1 MANSKTSNLKSTSS
15 SDVAPAPRSGVAED
29 IASTSTSQVDLNT
42 TSDVLDLRKKE
53 LIDQVVERTGV
64 KKRDA
69 KPVIEAM
76 LAVLG
81 EAVSEERS
89 ANLEPLGKLR
99 VTRSKDTPNGRL
111 HVCRLRRKKANP
123 EKRIEEAKTA
133 PTPLAERD
141 R

>member
-1 MANSKTSNLKSTSS
+1 MANPKPITQHPTGALDVTPTPEDAADTSS
-15 SDVAPAPRSGVAED
+15 TPSSQAEP
-29 IASTSTSQVDLNT
+29 ST
-42 TSDVLDLRKKE
+42 TSEVLDLRKKE

-81 EAVSEERS
+81 EAISAERS

-111 HVCRLRRKKANP
+111 HVCRLRRKKAVS
-123 EKRIEEAKTA
+123 EKPTEQTKTA
-133 PTPLAERD
+133 PAPLAERD
-141 R
+141 S

>member
-1 MANSKTSNLKSTSS
+1 MANPKPMSEHPTGAPDLTHTPEDAADTSS
-15 SDVAPAPRSGVAED
+15 TPSSEADPS
-29 IASTSTSQVDLNT
+29 T
-42 TSDVLDLRKKE
+42 TSAVLDLRKKE

-81 EAVSEERS
+81 EAISAERS

-111 HVCRLRRKKANP
+111 HVCRLRRKKLAS
-123 EKRIEEAKTA
+123 EKPMEEIKTA
-133 PTPLAERD
+133 SAPLAER
-141 R
+141 RG